1 MSEYQVAV
9 IGGGPSGLAAAL
21 TLSRSMI
28 QTVLID
34 SEAPP
39 RNAASPHIGALP
51 VADMIAP
58 QEFRKKIAG
67 EIDRYG
73 FVERRKSTVEAISGQ
88 DTSAFSIK
96 TSDGLVVT
104 AGKVL
109 VATGMI
115 DVFPEIDGLNERW
128 GKSVINCPFC
138 QGFEHRNRPWGIY
151 VNRPEILDAAEIYLN
166 WTNDLVMCIVPDIQ
180 ACDNRRQYLE
190 SLGVKLAFGSVTG
203 LKGDGPDLS
212 SVLMADGSSI
222 EREIL
227 LVWPHQVQSDL
238 VGSLGLPL
246 TDEGYVRIDEGYR
259 TGMPGIY
266 AAGDLVYGG
275 HQNTNTAIHM
285 GNMAAASIVFD
296 ICKSG

>member
-9 IGGGPSGLAAAL
+9 IGGGPAGLAAAL

-28 QTVLID
+28 KTVLID

-51 VADMIAP
+51 AADMIAP
-58 QEFRKKIAG
+58 QEFRNKVAG

-73 FVERRKSTVEAISGQ
+73 FVERHKSAVAAISGK
-88 DTSAFSIK
+88 DTGTFSIT
-96 TSDGLVVT
+96 TSDGLVAT

-109 VATGMI
+109 MATGMI
-115 DVFPEIDGLNERW
+115 DVFPEIDGLTDRW

-138 QGFEHRNRPWGIY
+138 QGFEHRDRAWGIY
-151 VNRPEILDAAEIYLN
+151 VHRPEILDAAEIYLN
-166 WTNDLVMCIVPDIQ
+166 WTNELVMFIVGEVELP
-180 ACDNRRQYLE
+180 DNRRQQLE
-190 SLGVKLAFGSVTG
+190 SLGVKLAFGSVIG
-203 LKGDGPDLS
+203 LEGDGPDLS
-212 SVLMADGSSI
+212 SVQMADGSSI

-246 TDEGYVRIDEGYR
+246 TDDGYVRIDEGYR

-285 GNMAAASIVFD
+285 GNMAAASMVFD

>member
-1 MSEYQVAV
+1 MSEHQVA
-9 IGGGPSGLAAAL
+9 IMGGGPAGLAAAL

-28 QTVLID
+28 RTVLID

-51 VADMIAP
+51 AADMIAP
-58 QEFRKKIAG
+58 EEFRNTVAG

-73 FVERRKSTVEAISGQ
+73 FVERRNSAVAAISEQ
-88 DTSAFSIK
+88 DTGTFSIT
-96 TSDGLVVT
+96 TSDGLVTT
-104 AGKVL
+104 AGRIL
-109 VATGMI
+109 MATGMI
-115 DVFPEIDGLNERW
+115 DVFPEIEGLNERW

-138 QGFEHRNRPWGIY
+138 QGFEHRDRPWGIY
-151 VNRPEILDAAEIYLN
+151 VHRPEILDAAEIYLN
-166 WTNDLVMCIVPDIQ
+166 WTKDLVMFIGPEIQ
-180 ACDNRRQYLE
+180 ASDGRRQQLE
-190 SLGVKLAFGSVTG
+190 GLGVKLVFESVTG
-203 LKGDGPDLS
+203 LQGDGPDLS
-212 SVLMADGSSI
+212 SVQMADGSSI
-222 EREIL
+222 DRDVL

-246 TDEGYVRIDEGYR
+246 TDEGYVIIDEGYR
-259 TGMPGIY
+259 TGMQGIY

-285 GNMAAASIVFD
+285 GNMAAASMVFD